1 MKAVTNDLAKIVRDG
16 KILCDNSLSIFKSM
30 SLRDMGIE
38 RLSIF
43 HCFERV
49 VGFHKI
55 GKHGVTEQDV

>member
-1 MKAVTNDLAKIVRDG
+1 MMKAVTNDLAKIVRDG
-16 KILCDNSLSIFKSM
+16 KILCDNSLFLKACL
-30 SLRDMGIE
+30 LRDMGIE

-55 GKHGVTEQDV
+55 GKHRVTEQDV

>member
-1 MKAVTNDLAKIVRDG
+1 MTLQKLLGMEKSYVIILYLFLKACL
-16 KILCDNSLSIFKSM
+16 
-30 SLRDMGIE
+30 LRDMGIE